1 MLTAPTGFGM
11 IIALLFSL
19 GNLDEVLAAPVS
31 QLGYPVI
38 QIYYQATGS
47 LHGANA
53 MTAVSLV
60 IVIMAHFGLM
70 AGCSRT
76 AWAFARDRGL
86 PASDYLSHVSTRSQ
100 VPFRAIML
108 SVVIQVLL
116 GLINIGSSAAFLAF
130 VNAAAAT
137 LYITYVGLNMPEIHN
152 EPSLIVCPDH
162 TRHPRRL
169 QALARRA
176 HPIRPFPA
184 RPLSQHYQRHR
195 HRLHP
200 VHDILPA
207 LAGNSAPG
215 RIVDELDDC
224 HDWRCTALFVLL
236 VVRGRAEELR
246 WSGY

>member
-1 MLTAPTGFGM
+1 MDYWVSFRCTQKSRECVLTPSAGLGM
-11 IIALLFSL
+11 IIALLFSV
-19 GNLDEVLAAPVS
+19 GDLDEVLAAPVS

-38 QIYYQATGS
+38 QIYYQATRS

-86 PASDYLSHVSTRSQ
+86 PASNYLAHVGTRSK

-108 SVVIQVLL
+108 SVIIQVLL

-137 LYITYVGLNMPEIHN
+137 LYITYVRIRI
-152 EPSLIVCPDH
+152 PSHHQTLC
-162 TRHPRRL
+162 
-169 QALARRA
+169 
-176 HPIRPFPA
+176 
-184 RPLSQHYQRHR
+184 
-195 HRLHP
+195 
-200 VHDILPA
+200 
-207 LAGNSAPG
+207 
-215 RIVDELDDC
+215 
-224 HDWRCTALFVLL
+224 
-236 VVRGRAEELR
+236 
-246 WSGY
+246 